1 MNVTVDDL
9 YNEIGKLTVTLR
21 KREEQVAALEAENAR
36 IREELGT
43 LTGKGSEKSPTT

>member
-21 KREEQVAALEAENAR
+21 KREEQVAEREARIAQLEAE
-36 IREELGT
+36 LGN
-43 LTGKGSEKSPTT
+43 LTGKGSEASPTQ